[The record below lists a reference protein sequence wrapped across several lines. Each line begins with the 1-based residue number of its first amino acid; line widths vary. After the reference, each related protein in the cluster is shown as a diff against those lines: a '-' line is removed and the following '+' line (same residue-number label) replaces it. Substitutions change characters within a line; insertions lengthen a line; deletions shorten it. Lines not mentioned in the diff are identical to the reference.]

1 MENMDSAGNVRAG
14 NILIVVDDGSGALA
28 EPLLS
33 SLSSAVGAVRPVGT
47 TFSIQ
52 PPQII
57 PVQVSLSIVLPSDL
71 SLPTTQNQLQTAIES
86 YINGLPIGSTLSVT
100 RISQLAYATESRIMN
115 VSNVVLNGQT
125 TDLVAPSTT
134 SFTPQNV
141 NFT

>member
-1 MENMDSAGNVRAG
+1 
-14 NILIVVDDGSGALA
+14 
-28 EPLLS
+28 LLS